1 MTLRRNKVVA
11 KLTGGLG
18 NQLFIYFAALSF
30 ARKHDRELICDLS
43 FIEKS
48 HSLGQSRLDS
58 FSLEASI
65 IESKPFIRKAKEI
78 RERVTDALSIRG
90 FPILNRS
97 YLDEVSMMNLFEPHK
112 NKSFYLRGF
121 HNTTQHFESIGRPEL
136 KLKFESA
143 DFRSLKKAI
152 SKSVAL
158 HLRGGDYAKYQDT
171 FGPLSA
177 QYYLRALNI
186 HTEVSEIAK
195 SKDIYL
201 FSDDRLRSSKL
212 RDLLDSH
219 GYSVKEV
226 SFQYNFTPAEE
237 LLLISSAKVIIM
249 ANSTFSFWA
258 SELSASE
265 TIIISPSTYTRSG
278 GAIDFQSRRTRVS
291 NESDWE

>member
-30 ARKHDRELICDLS
+30 ARKHGRELICDLS

-58 FSLEASI
+58 FSLEAQV
-65 IESKPFIRKAKEI
+65 IESKAPIRKAKEI
-78 RERVTDALSIRG
+78 RERFTDALTIHG

-97 YLDEVSMMNLFEPHK
+97 YLDEVSMINLLEPRK

-121 HNTTQHFESIGRPEL
+121 HNTTQHFEAIGRPQM
-136 KLKFESA
+136 KLNFESG
-143 DFRSLKKAI
+143 DFRLLKIEI
-152 SKSVAL
+152 SECVAL
-158 HLRGGDYAKYQDT
+158 HLRGGDYAMYQNT

-177 QYYLRALNI
+177 QYYLRALSVNTI
-186 HTEVSEIAK
+186 VNEIAK
-195 SKDIYL
+195 SKGIYL

-212 RDLLDSH
+212 RDLLVTH
-219 GYSVKEV
+219 GYSVIEV
-226 SFQYNFTPAEE
+226 SSHYSFTPAEE
-237 LLLISSAKVIIM
+237 LLLISSAKIIIM
-249 ANSTFSFWA
+249 GNSTFSFWA

-265 TIIISPSTYTRSG
+265 TVIVSPSSYTRSG
-278 GAIDFQSRRTRVS
+278 GAIDFQSRRMRIS